1 MPEAKKRKGGLPGSD
16 RQLREEVG
24 RYFER
29 CRAEETPPTPS
40 GLALSLGVRTSTLGG
55 DQLTDRQREI
65 IDQAMQRIEANTME
79 LMLTRGG
86 VKGMESVLERVQENE
101 SENRARDEIRALPD
115 EEIRKR
121 LEKLLP
127 RIRETVGED
136 YT

>member
-1 MPEAKKRKGGLPGSD
+1 M
-16 RQLREEVG
+16 
-24 RYFER
+24 
-29 CRAEETPPTPS
+29 
-40 GLALSLGVRTSTLGG
+40 GG